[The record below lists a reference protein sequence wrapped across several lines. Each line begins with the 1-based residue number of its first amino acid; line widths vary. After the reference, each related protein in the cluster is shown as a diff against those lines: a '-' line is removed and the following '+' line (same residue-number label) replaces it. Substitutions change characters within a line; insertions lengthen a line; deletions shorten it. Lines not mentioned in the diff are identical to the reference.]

1 MSHQPVVTDF
11 RVRPPTYPN
20 GHWMNRFWGPLA
32 HAVSRVVFRVPF
44 YRHIL
49 RASEETEALLDEGKP
64 ALFACIHQDIFDCF
78 NGLPR
83 LMQDRQFAAMVSYS
97 RDGGLGALGL
107 RMLGYEIVRGSS
119 SFGGGEGLMMLR
131 SNLASGCSVVMAC
144 DGPKAP
150 LGDVKPGIVRLA
162 SSAGVPIFPV
172 RAWGLNRWQLRRSWT
187 KMAVSTPFLPVVVC
201 IGSPIFVPESP
212 ADLRPYQIQVAK
224 TISDM
229 AQWASVWANGPS
241 RAPFTVSA
249 R

>member
-1 MSHQPVVTDF
+1 MSHQPVVTNF
-11 RVRPPTYPN
+11 RIRPQTYPN

-32 HAVSRVVFRVPF
+32 HAVSRVIFRVPF
-44 YRHIL
+44 HRHIL
-49 RASEETEALLDEGKP
+49 RSSPETEELLEKDTP
-64 ALFACIHQDIFDCF
+64 VLFACIHQDIFDCF

-83 LMQDRQFAAMVSYS
+83 LMQDRKFAAMVSYS

-119 SFGGGEGLMMLR
+119 SFGGGEGLMMLK
-131 SNLASGCSVVMAC
+131 SNLSSGRSVVMAC

-162 SSAGVPIFPV
+162 GTARVPILPV
-172 RAWGLNRWQLRRSWT
+172 RAWGLNRWQLRGSWT

-201 IGSPIFVPESP
+201 IGEPIYVENASDP
-212 ADLRPYQIQVAK
+212 RPHQIEIAQSIA
-224 TISDM
+224 DM
-229 AQWASVWANGPS
+229 ARWASSWANGPNRS
-241 RAPFTVSA
+241 PFTVSS

>member
-1 MSHQPVVTDF
+1 MSHQPVVTNF
-11 RVRPPTYPN
+11 RIRPPTYPN

-32 HAVSRVVFRVPF
+32 HAVSRVLFRVPIH
-44 YRHIL
+44 RHIL
-49 RASEETEALLDEGKP
+49 RAAPETEELLNKDTP
-64 ALFACIHQDIFDCF
+64 VLFACIHQDIFDCF

-83 LMQDRQFAAMVSYS
+83 LMQDRKFAAMVSYS

-119 SFGGGEGLMMLR
+119 SFGGGEGLMMLK
-131 SNLASGCSVVMAC
+131 SNLTSGRSVVMAC

-162 SSAGVPIFPV
+162 GTAGVPILPV

-201 IGSPIFVPESP
+201 VGEPIYVDNDSDP
-212 ADLRPYQIQVAK
+212 RPHQIQIAQS
-224 TISDM
+224 IADM
-229 AQWASVWANGPS
+229 ARWASAWANGPNRS
-241 RAPFTVSA
+241 PFTVSS